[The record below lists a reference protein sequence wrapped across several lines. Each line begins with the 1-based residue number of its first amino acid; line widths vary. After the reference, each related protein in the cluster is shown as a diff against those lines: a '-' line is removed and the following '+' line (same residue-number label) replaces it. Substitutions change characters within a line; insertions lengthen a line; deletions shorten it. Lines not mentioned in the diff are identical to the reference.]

1 MQTLIPNPTHT
12 IGRVNHAENA
22 LAQRYAQEHAQ
33 EQRAAHAVAY
43 REQVAHWA
51 ARCAKTYIA
60 RSTFD
65 CAHLVRELEAEAQS
79 ALGEALAVRIYRF
92 PKLASDLLAR
102 FGCDALPSSTRRAL
116 RRTAF
121 RAMDARMWRMSHD
134 KALAPAHLAVFWAD
148 SPQPEGSA
156 ANDSQRRDSID
167 FVNAR
172 IDLLLRLVRERGTKN
187 GHSAR
192 SATAHARLLEQA
204 RVYLLAA
211 ARGDDCATAPA
222 AGLLVEGRLAKS
234 ALYFRLYRLGKF
246 LGDDGAGMLGALR
259 YAARR

>member
-1 MQTLIPNPTHT
+1 MQTIIPNPTHA
-12 IGRVNHAENA
+12 IGRVNRAESA
-22 LAQRYAQEHAQ
+22 LAQRYAQGHAH
-33 EQRAAHAVAY
+33 EQREAHAKAY
-43 REQVAHWA
+43 REQVAQWA
-51 ARCAKTYIA
+51 ARCVRTYIV

-65 CAHLVRELEAEAQS
+65 CAHLARELSAEAQS
-79 ALGEALAVRIYRF
+79 ALGEALALRIYRF
-92 PKLASDLLAR
+92 PTLAGDLLAR

-116 RRTAF
+116 RRVAF

-134 KALAPAHLAVFWAD
+134 KALSPAHLAVFWAE

-167 FVNAR
+167 FINAR
-172 IDLLLRLVRERGTKN
+172 IDLLLKLVRERGTKN
-187 GHSAR
+187 GHCAR

-204 RVYLLAA
+204 RAYLLAA
-211 ARGDDCATAPA
+211 ARGDGHATAPA

-234 ALYFRLYRLGKF
+234 ALYFRLYRLGNF
-246 LGDDGAGMLGALR
+246 LGDDGTGVLGALR

>member
-1 MQTLIPNPTHT
+1 MRIASASPS
-12 IGRVNHAENA
+12 A
-22 LAQRYAQEHAQ
+22 LCASAVSSWKRCAQSKEL
-33 EQRAAHAVAY
+33 RAIYVFVH
-43 REQVAHWA
+43 RVAHWA
-51 ARCAKTYIA
+51 TRCARTYIA

-65 CAHLVRELEAEAQS
+65 CAHLARELEAEAQS
-79 ALGEALAVRIYRF
+79 ALGEALALRIYRF
-92 PKLASDLLAR
+92 PNLASDLLAR

-134 KALAPAHLAVFWAD
+134 KSLAPAHLDVFWAN

-156 ANDSQRRDSID
+156 ANDSQRRDSIE
-167 FVNAR
+167 FINTR

-192 SATAHARLLEQA
+192 AAAAHARLLEQA

-246 LGDDGAGMLGALR
+246 LGDDGAGVLGALR
-259 YAARR
+259 YAAWR